1 MKRFSEM
8 RDNGTVDFGDI
19 HVCDLR
25 YDVIVE
31 IYDKKG
37 YNQLKDED
45 LLIWTKTE
53 KDVDMDW
60 KMFQDDISYLKD
72 DINISDDFM
81 MDLELENGSL
91 HIYTVYYATG
101 DAIMDIHVVPK
112 FVTN

>member
-1 MKRFSEM
+1 MKRFNEI

-19 HVCDLR
+19 YACDLK

-31 IYDKKG
+31 IYDKKR

-53 KDVDMDW
+53 KDISLNW
-60 KMFQDDISYLKD
+60 KMFQDEIDYLRD
-72 DINISDDFM
+72 DINNSDDFM

-91 HIYTVYYATG
+91 HIYTVYYTTG
-101 DAIMDIHVVPK
+101 DVIMDIHVVPK